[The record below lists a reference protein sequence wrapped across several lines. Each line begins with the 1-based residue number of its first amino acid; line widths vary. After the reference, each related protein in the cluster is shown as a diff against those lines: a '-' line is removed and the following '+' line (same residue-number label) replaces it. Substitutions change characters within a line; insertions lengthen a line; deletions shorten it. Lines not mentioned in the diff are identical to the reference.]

1 MVAKKRA
8 TKKVGKKG
16 KPIAYDGTNFSK
28 IMSHIKDKGI
38 VMINIL
44 FHLNGCGPCQRIMGP
59 YKKAV
64 SQAPSN
70 VLNMT
75 VESQQVGKLS
85 DDMKSHLPT
94 SEEFDI
100 KGYPTII
107 KVNTNGSKVSQE
119 FANPSNVGTLTS
131 STQGIAAPVTPP
143 LSEGEGPSIS
153 KQSLKEAS
161 EPMNLDENVIAMN
174 AMNAYEEDSDEE
186 DSDDDM
192 NVGEDSLAG
201 PNSSIPMSQ
210 SVMSGGAAY
219 AALAAAAHGMRR
231 RKTGRTIRHRKTGRT
246 IRHRKTGRKTGRTI
260 RHRKTRRSRA

>member
-8 TKKVGKKG
+8 TKKVGKKAR

-85 DDMKSHLPT
+85 DDMKRHLPT

-143 LSEGEGPSIS
+143 SSEG
-153 KQSLKEAS
+153 QEAS
-161 EPMNLDENVIAMN
+161 ELMNLDETNVN
-174 AMNAYEEDSDEE
+174 EEDSEEEDSDE
-186 DSDDDM
+186 
-192 NVGEDSLAG
+192 EDSLAG

-231 RKTGRTIRHRKTGRT
+231 RKTRHRKTGRKT
-246 IRHRKTGRKTGRTI
+246 RHRKTGRKTGRKT
-260 RHRKTRRSRA
+260 RHHKTRRSRA

>member
-8 TKKVGKKG
+8 TKKVGKKAR

-131 STQGIAAPVTPP
+131 STQGNAAPVTPP
-143 LSEGEGPSIS
+143 SSEG
-153 KQSLKEAS
+153 QEAS
-161 EPMNLDENVIAMN
+161 ELMNLDETNVN
-174 AMNAYEEDSDEE
+174 EEDSDE
-186 DSDDDM
+186 
-192 NVGEDSLAG
+192 EDSLAG

-231 RKTGRTIRHRKTGRT
+231 RKTGRKT
-246 IRHRKTGRKTGRTI
+246 RHRKTGRKT
-260 RHRKTRRSRA
+260 RHHKTRRSRA

>member
-1 MVAKKRA
+1 
-8 TKKVGKKG
+8 
-16 KPIAYDGTNFSK
+16 
-28 IMSHIKDKGI
+28 
-38 VMINIL
+38 
-44 FHLNGCGPCQRIMGP
+44 MGP
-59 YKKAV
+59 YNTAV
-64 SQAPSN
+64 SKAPSN

-85 DDMKSHLPT
+85 DDMKRHLPT

-131 STQGIAAPVTPP
+131 STQGNAAPVTPP
-143 LSEGEGPSIS
+143 SSEG
-153 KQSLKEAS
+153 QEAS
-161 EPMNLDENVIAMN
+161 ELMNLDETNVN
-174 AMNAYEEDSDEE
+174 EEDSEEEDSDE
-186 DSDDDM
+186 
-192 NVGEDSLAG
+192 EDSLAG

-231 RKTGRTIRHRKTGRT
+231 RKTGRTIRHRKTGR
-246 IRHRKTGRKTGRTI
+246 KTGRTI
-260 RHRKTRRSRA
+260 RHRKTRHRKTRHHKTRRSRA

>member
-1 MVAKKRA
+1 
-8 TKKVGKKG
+8 
-16 KPIAYDGTNFSK
+16 
-28 IMSHIKDKGI
+28 
-38 VMINIL
+38 
-44 FHLNGCGPCQRIMGP
+44 MGP
-59 YKKAV
+59 YNTAV
-64 SQAPSN
+64 SKAPSN

-143 LSEGEGPSIS
+143 SSEGQEPSIS

-161 EPMNLDENVIAMN
+161 EPMNLDENVNAMN

-192 NVGEDSLAG
+192 NVDEDSLAG

-210 SVMSGGAAY
+210 SIMSGGAAY
-219 AALAAAAHGMRR
+219 AALAAAAHRL
-231 RKTGRTIRHRKTGRT
+231 RKT
-246 IRHRKTGRKTGRTI
+246 RHRKTGRKTGRTI
-260 RHRKTRRSRA
+260 RHRKTRHRKTRHHKTRRSRA

>member
-8 TKKVGKKG
+8 TKKVGKKAR

-59 YKKAV
+59 YNTAV
-64 SQAPSN
+64 SKAPSN

-85 DDMKSHLPT
+85 DDMKRHLPT

-131 STQGIAAPVTPP
+131 STQGNAAPVTPP
-143 LSEGEGPSIS
+143 SSEG
-153 KQSLKEAS
+153 QEAS
-161 EPMNLDENVIAMN
+161 ELMNLDETNVN
-174 AMNAYEEDSDEE
+174 EEDSEEE
-186 DSDDDM
+186 DIDE
-192 NVGEDSLAG
+192 EDSLAG

-231 RKTGRTIRHRKTGRT
+231 RKTRHRKTGRKT
-246 IRHRKTGRKTGRTI
+246 RHRKTGRKTGRKT
-260 RHRKTRRSRA
+260 RHHKTRRSRA